1 MSNPQSTRERCF
13 FPDSRPGP
21 LQLLQFSWLERC
33 HGRETWPVTAVVR
46 PTLRLALFA
55 VPRRRRVVR
64 PPVQWH
70 RWTPPLCTRHRWHP
84 LMHGA
89 SRCYSAKLIAPLSPL
104 GSGQTGGPEGLEQ
117 FSHGRTASQ
126 VELGY
131 KPRCAGL
138 KASCPKPCV
147 TGSGGAEVHR
157 TPLGMRSAASHRAWA
172 RGAWTPRPPAVR
184 LGALGEAGQPSG
196 LSSPSTP
203 RGGAAVS
210 AVLLACSS
218 WWRDDCHHHPGHHF
232 LTPGQPKA
240 GRDVG
245 TGKREQVSPPAL
257 LSCPGEAPSSGGPQ
271 PAARPCPRPAVGPAQ
286 GHGISFS
293 SCCVVHWRLDI
304 KSSSF
309 KDKNKGCRIFR
320 NCGKIYGT

>member
-21 LQLLQFSWLERC
+21 LQLARKMPRPQDVASDSHRPPHPAAGF
-33 HGRETWPVTAVVR
+33 VR
-46 PTLRLALFA
+46 RSPAQKGRLASRA
-55 VPRRRRVVR
+55 TAPMD
-64 PPVQWH
+64 
-70 RWTPPLCTRHRWHP
+70 PPLCTRRRWHP
-84 LMHGA
+84 VMHGA
-89 SRCYSAKLIAPLSPL
+89 SRRHPATLIAPLSPL

-138 KASCPKPCV
+138 KASCPKPHV

-184 LGALGEAGQPSG
+184 LGGLGEAGQPGG
-196 LSSPSTP
+196 LSGPSTP

-210 AVLLACSS
+210 AVFLACSS

-240 GRDVG
+240 GRDVE

-293 SCCVVHWRLDI
+293 SCRVVHWRLDI